1 MDGVVFWVYSAG
13 PPLHQVVGFS
23 VYDPRTGVWNYGSSD
38 TVDTDVWGPTIQ
50 SGGGTITWQ
59 GFQTG
64 IRFATYD
71 PELNQWVINGVLGAI
86 GSMAWDN
93 TGAVAW
99 QQGSGYHLA
108 VYDPRPGRKTFM
120 IGDTPAVSV
129 PTNFSLANGTLS
141 YTSSNVPATFGYN
154 PASANWISGNTKPL
168 AYYAPS
174 ITSGQVNLNVFFW
187 DLSIGST
194 GWNYTFGDGGTSSV
208 PNPLHTYQTAVGSP
222 FTATLSV
229 SGPGGSSSY
238 SRTITT
244 TTPHAISG
252 NAANA
257 NGFKI
262 PNATVTLSGTISR
275 TTQTDSNGNYSFTNL
290 TGNGNYTVT
299 ITKTAYAFA
308 PPTRT
313 FTSLSGSQTGSFVGK
328 LNDKP
333 SDFDGD
339 GKTDVSIFRASN
351 NEWWTLNS
359 STGSSVTNTFGSTS
373 DKIVPRDY
381 DGDGKTDIAVFRA
394 STGEWYILRSST
406 ATISVIYFGLSGDV
420 PVPTDYDGD
429 DKADAAIFRPSE
441 GKWYVVKSSN
451 GQSMVDV
458 FGLSTDKMS
467 IGDYDGDEK
476 ADVAIYRPSDST
488 WYVHRSSDSSVV
500 IEAFGNTGDIP
511 VQGDY
516 DGDGKT
522 DFATFRPGD
531 VTWRIRKSSTAT
543 TTSQAWGLSTD
554 NLAPGD
560 YDGDGKYDFGVF
572 RQSNGTWYAI
582 RSSDQAWFAPGF
594 GTSGDYPTPQSY
606 IAE

>member
-1 MDGVVFWVYSAG
+1 MDGLVFWVYSAG

-23 VYDPRTGVWNYGSSD
+23 VYDPRTGLWNYGSSD

-86 GSMAWDN
+86 GSMRWDN

-108 VYDPRPGRKTFM
+108 IYDPRPGRKTFM
-120 IGDTPAVSV
+120 VGDTPAVSV
-129 PTNFSLANGTLS
+129 PTTFSLANGTLT
-141 YTSSNVPATFGYN
+141 YTSNNVPSTFGYN

-174 ITSGQVNLNVFFW
+174 TTSGQVNLNVFFW

-194 GWNYTFGDGGTSSV
+194 GWSYNFGDGGTSSV

-229 SGPGGSSSY
+229 SGPGGTSSY

-244 TTPHAISG
+244 TTPHSISG

-290 TGNGNYTVT
+290 TGGGNYTVT

-313 FTSLSGSQTGSFVGK
+313 FSNLSGSQT
-328 LNDKP
+328 
-333 SDFDGD
+333 
-339 GKTDVSIFRASN
+339 
-351 NEWWTLNS
+351 
-359 STGSSVTNTFGSTS
+359 
-373 DKIVPRDY
+373 
-381 DGDGKTDIAVFRA
+381 
-394 STGEWYILRSST
+394 
-406 ATISVIYFGLSGDV
+406 
-420 PVPTDYDGD
+420 
-429 DKADAAIFRPSE
+429 
-441 GKWYVVKSSN
+441 
-451 GQSMVDV
+451 
-458 FGLSTDKMS
+458 
-467 IGDYDGDEK
+467 
-476 ADVAIYRPSDST
+476 
-488 WYVHRSSDSSVV
+488 
-500 IEAFGNTGDIP
+500 
-511 VQGDY
+511 
-516 DGDGKT
+516 
-522 DFATFRPGD
+522 
-531 VTWRIRKSSTAT
+531 
-543 TTSQAWGLSTD
+543 
-554 NLAPGD
+554 
-560 YDGDGKYDFGVF
+560 
-572 RQSNGTWYAI
+572 
-582 RSSDQAWFAPGF
+582 
-594 GTSGDYPTPQSY
+594 
-606 IAE
+606 